1 MDSFKRISAER
12 LPDKGYF
19 YRSLKNETT
28 GDSGKKLKGNVS
40 DEEYLNFISLSPE
53 LGSVLKLQTKNRLIN
68 HF

>member
-12 LPDKGYF
+12 LPDKGCF
-19 YRSLKNETT
+19 YRSLKNS
-28 GDSGKKLKGNVS
+28 SGKKLKGNVS

>member
-12 LPDKGYF
+12 LPDKGCF
-19 YRSLKNETT
+19 YRSLKNS
-28 GDSGKKLKGNVS
+28 SGKKLKGNVS
-40 DEEYLNFISLSPE
+40 DEEYLNCISVSPE